1 MQKRLQPEHWSAD
14 GTYSYMLLEDAFDPA
29 DRVVGATKTDFQDL
43 DKNIYFIYSYVDEI
57 TA

>member
-1 MQKRLQPEHWSAD
+1 
-14 GTYSYMLLEDAFDPA
+14 MLLEDAFDTA